1 MVEVDCVGLLHCGPD
16 SASTTIV
23 SGCVRLDPT
32 VASGYALHCLTTVP
46 GVSSHYILRETVGF
60 GMVDE
65 AALTVYRPSPRHS
78 ITPRLTFVKRGACK
92 PESQER
98 SYTLLRNGIYST
110 TFSSQFAFGVSPDL
124 LYGLTWRGC
133 TACAPERD
141 CPSCRFRRLHAVSH
155 GLP

>member
-1 MVEVDCVGLLHCGPD
+1 MVSVFCIAAPTRPLPRLFPAVC
-16 SASTTIV
+16 ASTP
-23 SGCVRLDPT
+23 RLP
-32 VASGYALHCLTTVP
+32 VGSVPHCLTTVLDSSSRYVL
-46 GVSSHYILRETVGF
+46 VSWSA
-60 GMVDE
+60 GMADE
-65 AALTVYRPSPRHS
+65 APIVCRPSPRHS

-141 CPSCRFRRLHAVSH
+141 CPSCRFHQRHAVSH
-155 GLP
+155 GLR